1 DGGLAVAGA
10 EMAFAGGYGLELDLR
25 KVSTKG
31 LGRDD
36 FVLFS
41 ESNSRFLV
49 EVSGKAQDEFEGLM
63 KGGVCAEVGKVT
75 KSSRLCIRGLAGG
88 VVVDA
93 SLDDLLKSW
102 KRTLSSGV

>member
-1 DGGLAVAGA
+1 MWGVAAA

-25 KVSTKG
+25 KVLGKG
-31 LGRDD
+31 LRRDD

-49 EVSGKAQDEFEGLM
+49 EVSARMRDEFEGLM
-63 KGGVCAEVGKVT
+63 RGKVCAEIGRVT
-75 KSSRLCIRGLAGG
+75 KSPRLHIIGLSGK
-88 VVVDA
+88 VVVDG
-93 SLDDLLKSW
+93 SLGDLLAGW